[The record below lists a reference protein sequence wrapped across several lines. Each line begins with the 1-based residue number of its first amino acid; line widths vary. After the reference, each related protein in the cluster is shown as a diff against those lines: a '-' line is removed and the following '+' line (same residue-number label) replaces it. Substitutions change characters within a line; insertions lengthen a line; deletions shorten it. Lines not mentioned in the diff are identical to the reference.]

1 MSSQKAAAER
11 TAREVVA
18 EEPLKQVVN
27 PTIERVVEGTSAN
40 GPTAAVSS
48 SASSSITP
56 VEPPPEPVLEGES
69 PGIKRRQ
76 SRVDSSSTPT
86 LPLPTK
92 RVKADDATVKL
103 LPPKYEDCEVED
115 IVVLIANMIGELIS
129 TNDSLPLRS
138 GVLTR
143 FHSR

>member
-1 MSSQKAAAER
+1 MSTQKASER
-11 TAREVVA
+11 TTASEAAA
-18 EEPLKQVVN
+18 EEPLKPVVN
-27 PTIERVVEGTSAN
+27 PTIERVVEVT
-40 GPTAAVSS
+40 
-48 SASSSITP
+48 ASSSSSGITP

-76 SRVDSSSTPT
+76 SRVDSASTAT

-92 RVKADDATVKL
+92 RVKADDTTVKL